1 MENTSSEFAL
11 GIQYH
16 LSPLTLIYQ
25 AIMQLPNLA
34 IPLYLIFNNKD
45 TSEAIYFVI
54 FAILTLISVPAIILR
69 WYYFN
74 YTLTDNEIIINSGVL
89 SKQTRHIPYS
99 KIHNVNTTQNFLQKI
114 FRIASVKIETA
125 GDSATEGVLNYLSV
139 ENSEVI
145 KQQLNQLSSSASR
158 YSQSSSNIND
168 HGNFQKNSQIN
179 GNEIIEKKITDE
191 LQEISTEPETISN
204 NYSTPKENEKIKDNA
219 ENIIFAL
226 TNKELAKFAAIRAR
240 PIFLVFAF
248 WVFNLYNQFS
258 LFGGG
263 DFLQD
268 IEDNYSG
275 SFDSV
280 SLTEQIFIITGSLFL
295 IFLISWVMD
304 FLVTFNSFYGF
315 QLKMENLKLYLKSG
329 LLNSVQST
337 IPIKKIQMIQIKTN
351 KIKEYFNYNSL
362 LLDTAGVTANKQSSS
377 EMVVPFAKYQDILS
391 ILGNFIKFE
400 TEFIASKISE
410 KMINRRTIKFAI
422 FDIILTS
429 IVVPFTSYYF
439 FLLLLF
445 VPIMYLYNLYYYNS
459 FSYFNNID
467 YILIRFGVFFK
478 KQIIIP
484 IDKIQSVTI
493 TNNYFQRRLGLSNL
507 IIDTAASDNMSDA
520 SIPDMDSEDC
530 NRLYKEINNILREK
544 LKKKICIRGISDT

>member
-1 MENTSSEFAL
+1 
-11 GIQYH
+11 
-16 LSPLTLIYQ
+16 
-25 AIMQLPNLA
+25 
-34 IPLYLIFNNKD
+34 
-45 TSEAIYFVI
+45 
-54 FAILTLISVPAIILR
+54 
-69 WYYFN
+69 
-74 YTLTDNEIIINSGVL
+74 
-89 SKQTRHIPYS
+89 
-99 KIHNVNTTQNFLQKI
+99 
-114 FRIASVKIETA
+114 
-125 GDSATEGVLNYLSV
+125 
-139 ENSEVI
+139 
-145 KQQLNQLSSSASR
+145 
-158 YSQSSSNIND
+158 
-168 HGNFQKNSQIN
+168 
-179 GNEIIEKKITDE
+179 
-191 LQEISTEPETISN
+191 
-204 NYSTPKENEKIKDNA
+204 
-219 ENIIFAL
+219 
-226 TNKELAKFAAIRAR
+226 
-240 PIFLVFAF
+240 
-248 WVFNLYNQFS
+248 
-258 LFGGG
+258 
-263 DFLQD
+263 
-268 IEDNYSG
+268 
-275 SFDSV
+275 
-280 SLTEQIFIITGSLFL
+280 
-295 IFLISWVMD
+295 
-304 FLVTFNSFYGF
+304 
-315 QLKMENLKLYLKSG
+315 MENLKLYLKSG

-439 FLLLLF
+439 YLLLLF